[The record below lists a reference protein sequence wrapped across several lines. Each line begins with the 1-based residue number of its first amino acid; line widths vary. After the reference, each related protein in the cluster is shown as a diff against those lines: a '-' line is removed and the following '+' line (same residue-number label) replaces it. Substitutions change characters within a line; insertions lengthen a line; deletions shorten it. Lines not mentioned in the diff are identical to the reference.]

1 MVRYKIDSSVGG
13 LWVVLLAT
21 LTTFFEWVG
30 GVNSKARPSP
40 LKGFT
45 VSQTKGTST

>member
-1 MVRYKIDSSVGG
+1 MVGYKIDSSVGR
-13 LWVVLLAT
+13 LWVRLLTA
-21 LTTFFEWVG
+21 LTTFFDWVG

-45 VSQTKGTST
+45 VSITKGNST